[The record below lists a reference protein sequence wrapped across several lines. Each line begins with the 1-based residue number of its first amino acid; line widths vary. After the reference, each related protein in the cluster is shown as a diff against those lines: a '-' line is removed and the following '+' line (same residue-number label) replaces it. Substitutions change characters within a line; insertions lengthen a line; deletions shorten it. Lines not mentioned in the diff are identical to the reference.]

1 MPERHPVVT
10 GREVGLRFG
19 RGGRASC
26 PGSAAGGEEQG
37 DEYRS
42 KAWHRN
48 GGWEE
53 KRAYEKECRRAR
65 VHMTTRMP
73 RLPIANGADGG
84 QTPGPSFPVPT
95 AVDAMT
101 PDTPIQFGPIFIG
114 LAGGLAL
121 FLFGMEQMTAALK
134 KVAGGGLKT
143 ALARLT
149 RNRFTGLAAGTLI
162 TAVLQSSSVTT
173 VLLVGF
179 VSAGMI
185 TFQQTIGVMLGAGIG
200 TTITAQI
207 VAFDVTR
214 WALLIV
220 ALGFA
225 GSVLARGEKARQYG
239 AMVLGLGLIFF
250 GMDLMSEATGPLR
263 DHPAFVGVMAEME
276 TPFIG
281 ILVGAI
287 FTAVV
292 QSSSATMGVVIV
304 LAGQGFLTLSAGI
317 ALVFG
322 ANIGTCVTAL
332 LAAIGKSREAIRVAV
347 AHVLFKVVG
356 VAVWFAFIPQLAEA
370 VRRLSPAS
378 PELGGVARLAAEA
391 PRQIANAHT
400 LFNVANAI
408 LFLPFVGLAVWLIE
422 RLVPDRPYVV
432 PDSARPRYLDAILLD
447 TPVLALDR
455 VRMELRRLGERAL
468 TMVRAALTATL
479 DGTADDLEDLRRLDE
494 DVDLLHRAIVAYL
507 GQVGAESLDESR
519 VAQHQAYLAAAN
531 RIESIGDLVET
542 NLVTAGLAR
551 LRDGVHVSEE
561 TRGLLTAL
569 HGRVCWSLEM
579 ALESL
584 DAVDPSIAG
593 RVTDAKPE
601 IKALT
606 REAQAHLATRLAAP
620 MPNRLELY
628 SLESEI
634 IEYLERVYLEAKG
647 IAKLVQRRV
656 AN

>member
-1 MPERHPVVT
+1 
-10 GREVGLRFG
+10 
-19 RGGRASC
+19 
-26 PGSAAGGEEQG
+26 
-37 DEYRS
+37 
-42 KAWHRN
+42 
-48 GGWEE
+48 
-53 KRAYEKECRRAR
+53 
-65 VHMTTRMP
+65 MTT
-73 RLPIANGADGG
+73 
-84 QTPGPSFPVPT
+84 
-95 AVDAMT
+95 DAT
-101 PDTPIQFGPIFIG
+101 LEFGPIFVG
-114 LAGGLAL
+114 LAGGLSL

-134 KVAGGGLKT
+134 NVAGGGLKT

-179 VSAGMI
+179 VSAGLI
-185 TFQQTIGVMLGAGIG
+185 SFQQSIGVILGADIG

-225 GSVLARGEKARQYG
+225 ASVLSRGEKARKYG
-239 AMVLGLGLIFF
+239 SMVLGLGLVFF
-250 GMDLMSEATGPLR
+250 GMELMSEATGPLR
-263 DHPAFVGVMAEME
+263 GHPAFVGVMAEME
-276 TPFIG
+276 TPLLG
-281 ILVGAI
+281 IMAGAV

-332 LAAIGKSREAIRVAV
+332 LAAIGKSRDAVRVAV

-356 VAVWFAFIPQLAEA
+356 VAIWFAFIPRLAEA
-370 VRRLSPAS
+370 VRRISPTS
-378 PELGGVARLAAEA
+378 PELGGVARLAAET

-400 LFNVANAI
+400 LFNVANAL
-408 LFLPFVGLAVWLIE
+408 LFLPLVGLSVWVVQ
-422 RLVPDRPYVV
+422 RLVPDRPRVV
-432 PDSARPRYLDAILLD
+432 PEAAQPRYLDELLLD

-455 VRMELRRLGERAL
+455 VRMELRRLGEQAL

-479 DGTADDLEDLRRLDE
+479 DGTASDLQALRRLDE
-494 DVDLLHRAIVAYL
+494 EVDLLHVAIVEYL
-507 GQVGAESLDESR
+507 AKVAQESLDESR

-542 NLVTAGLAR
+542 NLVAAGLAR
-551 LRDGVHVSEE
+551 LRTGVQVSQQ
-561 TRGLLTAL
+561 TRALLTAL
-569 HGRVCWSLEM
+569 HARVCWSVEM
-579 ALESL
+579 ALQAL
-584 DAVDPSIAG
+584 DAVDPSIADL
-593 RVTDAKPE
+593 VTNAKQE

-606 REAQAHLATRLAAP
+606 HEAQAHLATRLIAP

-634 IEYLERVYLEAKG
+634 IEYLERVYLLAKG
-647 IAKLVQRRV
+647 IAKLVQRGAQEPREAHEEMDEV
-656 AN
+656 TRAS

>member
-1 MPERHPVVT
+1 
-10 GREVGLRFG
+10 
-19 RGGRASC
+19 
-26 PGSAAGGEEQG
+26 
-37 DEYRS
+37 
-42 KAWHRN
+42 
-48 GGWEE
+48 
-53 KRAYEKECRRAR
+53 
-65 VHMTTRMP
+65 MT
-73 RLPIANGADGG
+73 
-84 QTPGPSFPVPT
+84 S
-95 AVDAMT
+95 DA
-101 PDTPIQFGPIFIG
+101 PLQLGPILIG

-134 KVAGGGLKT
+134 KVAGGGMKS

-179 VSAGMI
+179 VSAGLI
-185 TFQQTIGVMLGAGIG
+185 SFQQSIGVILGADIG

-220 ALGFA
+220 AAGFA
-225 GSVLARGEKARQYG
+225 TSTLARGEKVRQYG

-263 DHPAFVGVMAEME
+263 DHPAFVGIMADME
-276 TPFIG
+276 TPLLG
-281 ILVGAI
+281 ILAGAI
-287 FTAVV
+287 FTAIV
-292 QSSSATMGVVIV
+292 QSSSATVGVVIV

-317 ALVFG
+317 ALLFG

-332 LAAIGKSREAIRVAV
+332 LAAIGKSRDAVRVAV

-356 VAVWFAFIPQLAEA
+356 VAIWFAFIPWLADT
-370 VRRLSPAS
+370 VRWLSPS
-378 PELGGVARLAAEA
+378 RPELGGLARLAAET

-408 LFLPFVGLAVWLIE
+408 IFLPFVGLSVWVVQ
-422 RLVPDRPYVV
+422 RLVPDRPTVV
-432 PDSARPRYLDAILLD
+432 PESAQPRYLDEMLLD

-479 DGTADDLEDLRRLDE
+479 DGSASDLEDMRRLDD
-494 DVDLLHRAIVAYL
+494 DVDLLHVAIVGYL
-507 GQVGAESLDESR
+507 GKVGAERLDESR
-519 VAQHQAYLAAAN
+519 VAQHQAYLSAAN

-542 NLVTAGLAR
+542 NLVAAGLSR
-551 LRDGVHVSEE
+551 LREGVQVSEE
-561 TRGLLTAL
+561 TRELLTAI

-579 ALESL
+579 ALQAL
-584 DAVDPSIAG
+584 DAVDPSMAD
-593 RVTDAKPE
+593 RVTDAKKE

-606 REAQAHLATRLAAP
+606 REAQAHLATRLTAP

-628 SLESEI
+628 GLESEI

-647 IAKLVQRRV
+647 IAKLVKRGYAAGRGREGADEQD
-656 AN
+656 AA